1 MKRLIL
7 LGFLASMTTSAA
19 FAGEEIQL
27 AAAIGAPAVDKP
39 VVKEEAVQ
47 PTYSKPKT
55 ATAAAGSGMTTA
67 ATIVIGVA
75 VAAVI
80 AGSSSDS
87 TTSHSP

>member
-7 LGFLASMTTSAA
+7 LGFLASITTSAA
-19 FAGEEIQL
+19 FANEEIQL

-39 VVKEEAVQ
+39 VVEEAVR
-47 PTYSKPKT
+47 PTYSEPK
-55 ATAAAGSGMTTA
+55 AVIGSGMATT

-80 AGSSSDS
+80 AGSSSSS
-87 TTSHSP
+87 TPSH

>member
-7 LGFLASMTTSAA
+7 LGFLASITASAA
-19 FAGEEIQL
+19 FASEEILL
-27 AAAIGAPAVDKP
+27 AAAIGAPPLDKP
-39 VVKEEAVQ
+39 VVEEVVR
-47 PTYSKPKT
+47 PTYSE
-55 ATAAAGSGMTTA
+55 ATTAAGSGMATT

-87 TTSHSP
+87 TPSH

>member
-7 LGFLASMTTSAA
+7 LGFLALMTTSAA
-19 FAGEEIQL
+19 FASEEIQL
-27 AAAIGAPAVDKP
+27 AAAIGAPAVDTP
-39 VVKEEAVQ
+39 VVEEEAVR
-47 PTYSKPKT
+47 PTYSKPK
-55 ATAAAGSGMTTA
+55 TAAAGSGMTTA

-87 TTSHSP
+87 TTTHSP